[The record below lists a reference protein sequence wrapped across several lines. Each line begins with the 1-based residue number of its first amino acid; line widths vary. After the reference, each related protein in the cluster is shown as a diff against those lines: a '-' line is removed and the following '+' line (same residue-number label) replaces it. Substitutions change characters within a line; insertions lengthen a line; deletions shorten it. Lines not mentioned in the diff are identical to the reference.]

1 MNRNKEFAI
10 NTFILFLGKFTT
22 QFITFLLIPLY
33 THFLNADDYGLI
45 DLIQTYVSLFVPVLI
60 LRFDSAV
67 FRFLIDERKNKDN
80 VDGKKIVITN
90 IVITVFCVAVVVSFI
105 YILIGFFVS
114 IKYFWLLLF
123 TVIAIMF
130 SNILLQISRGLGK
143 NKEYSIACVITGIT
157 TLILNVIFIIIFKMG
172 ASSILVSTCI
182 ANVLCSMYI
191 ALKNKIFN
199 MIELRFLSKKR
210 ILEYL
215 KYSLPMIPN
224 SLSWWIVNV
233 SDRSIITFILGTAMN
248 GIYTISCKF
257 SNIINSIFSIFNM
270 SWQESASMHINDND
284 NDKDIFFTTIINKM
298 LDLFSTVSVIIIAT
312 LPLVYNY
319 IVGSNYI
326 ESYFYIPI
334 LLFAN
339 MFNILINLIG
349 GIYIAKKETKKIMN
363 TTIVSAIINLIF
375 NLSLI
380 KTIGLYAACLSTL
393 FAYFIMAVYRYID
406 VQKYVRIKINFLFSL
421 RVILIFIITCLLY
434 YINIPPINILNFMIV
449 VVYVIVFNR
458 KSFKQLVGLIKR

>member
-1 MNRNKEFAI
+1 MNKNKEFAT

-33 THFLNADDYGLI
+33 THFLNADDYGLV
-45 DLIQTYVSLFVPVLI
+45 DLIQTYISLFVPVLI
-60 LRFDSAV
+60 LRFDSVV

-90 IVITVFCVAVVVSFI
+90 TVIMVLCVAVIVSSI
-105 YILIGFFVS
+105 YILVGFFVS

-143 NKEYSIACVITGIT
+143 NKEYSIACVITGLT
-157 TLILNVIFIIIFKMG
+157 TLILNIMFIVIFKMG
-172 ASSILVSTCI
+172 ASSILISSCV
-182 ANVLCSMYI
+182 ANVLCSVYI
-191 ALKNKIFN
+191 TLKNKIFG
-199 MIELRFLSKKR
+199 MIEFRFLSKKK

-233 SDRSIITFILGTAMN
+233 SDRSIITFVLGSAMN

-284 NDKDIFFTTIINKM
+284 RDIFFTTIINKM
-298 LDLFSTVSVIIIAT
+298 LDLFSTVSVMIIAI

-319 IVGSNYI
+319 IVGNDYI
-326 ESYFYIPI
+326 ESYSYIPI

-339 MFNILINLIG
+339 MFNVLINLIG

-380 KTIGLYAACLSTL
+380 RTIGLYAACLSTL
-393 FAYFIMAVYRYID
+393 FAYFIMAVYRYVD
-406 VQKYVRIKINFLFSL
+406 VQKYVKIKINFLFAL
-421 RVILIFIITCLLY
+421 RIILIFIITCLLY
-434 YINIPPINILNFMIV
+434 YINIPFINVLNLILVTLYFI
-449 VVYVIVFNR
+449 IFNR
-458 KSFKQLVGLIKR
+458 KSFKQLISLIKK

>member
-1 MNRNKEFAI
+1 MNKNKEFAT

-33 THFLNADDYGLI
+33 THFLNADDYGLV
-45 DLIQTYVSLFVPVLI
+45 DLIQTYISLFVPVLI
-60 LRFDSAV
+60 LRFDSVV

-90 IVITVFCVAVVVSFI
+90 TVIMVLCVAVIVSSI
-105 YILIGFFVS
+105 YILVGFFVS

-143 NKEYSIACVITGIT
+143 NKEYSIACVITGLT
-157 TLILNVIFIIIFKMG
+157 TLILNIMFIVIFKMG
-172 ASSILVSTCI
+172 ASSILISSCV
-182 ANVLCSMYI
+182 ANVLCSVYI
-191 ALKNKIFN
+191 TLKNKIFG
-199 MIELRFLSKKR
+199 MIEFRFLSKKK

-233 SDRSIITFILGTAMN
+233 SDRSIITFVLGSAMN

-284 NDKDIFFTTIINKM
+284 RDIFFTTIINKM
-298 LDLFSTVSVIIIAT
+298 LDLFSTVSVMIIAI

-319 IVGSNYI
+319 IVGNDYI
-326 ESYFYIPI
+326 ESYSYIPI

-339 MFNILINLIG
+339 MFNVLINLIG
-349 GIYIAKKETKKIMN
+349 GIYIAKKETKKKG
-363 TTIVSAIINLIF
+363 TAG
-375 NLSLI
+375 
-380 KTIGLYAACLSTL
+380 KG
-393 FAYFIMAVYRYID
+393 
-406 VQKYVRIKINFLFSL
+406 
-421 RVILIFIITCLLY
+421 
-434 YINIPPINILNFMIV
+434 
-449 VVYVIVFNR
+449 
-458 KSFKQLVGLIKR
+458 